1 MTAQNVEIQHLALKQ
16 EIVATC
22 LKLEEL
28 GFTIGTYGNVSARVS
43 EGLLVTPSRIDYAA
57 MTPADIV
64 TVSLSGETLN
74 GTRIPSS
81 EMDVHRL
88 VYVNRSDVGGV
99 IHSHSLYATALSCI
113 HDTVPVMVEEQ
124 SQVIGDEIRC
134 TNYVPAGQHLA
145 LGEEVAR
152 ALGSSNAV
160 LLANHGTLS
169 CGRSISEALFATRI
183 TERIA
188 QMRLMTLSAGSV
200 VPIPEEYVRSERER
214 WLYKYGTQADHQQ

>member
-1 MTAQNVEIQHLALKQ
+1 MAAHNVELQHLALKQ
-16 EIVATC
+16 EIIATC

-28 GFTIGTYGNVSARVS
+28 GFTIGTYGNVSARVT
-43 EGLLVTPSRIDYAA
+43 EGLLVTPSRVDYAA
-57 MTPADIV
+57 MTPEDIV
-64 TVSLSGETLN
+64 TVSLSGEVVN
-74 GTRIPSS
+74 GIRLPSS

-88 VYVNRSDVGGV
+88 VYVNRPDVGGV
-99 IHSHSLYATALSCI
+99 IHSHSLYATALSCL
-113 HDTVPVMVEEQ
+113 HDTIPVMVEEQ
-124 SQVIGDEIRC
+124 SQVIGAEIRC
-134 TNYVPAGQHLA
+134 TQYVPAGQHLA

-169 CGRSISEALFATRI
+169 CGRTLAEALFATRI

-188 QMRLMTLSAGSV
+188 QMRLMTLGAGSV

-214 WLYKYGTQADHQQ
+214 WLYKYGTQADHQH